1 MWAIAKKE
9 WAHYFGSITGYFIIS
24 FYLLINSLFLFVL
37 PRFNIL
43 DFGYASLQVYFDF
56 APWFLLLL
64 IPAITM
70 RSFADEQAQ
79 GTSEILYS
87 LPISIVQVILG
98 KLAGVFLIIL
108 IAIAPTLVYAFV
120 LDQLSSTGGLDWG
133 ATMGAY
139 IGLLLL
145 AGTYTIIG
153 LFASSKTKQP
163 VVAFVFSI
171 LLAAFV
177 YKGFDWMSTL
187 SFVDAL
193 FGYYITQLG
202 MSTHFENMSRGVIS
216 AKDIIYF
223 ISVIILFIFGCKE
236 NISHQKQPFFLFLA
250 IVVSNLLTVVF
261 PFQLDLT
268 KDKRYT
274 LGDTSIQIVQ
284 GIQNPIKIHLYLG
297 GELPL
302 EYKKLSIATIEVLN
316 KIVEENKE
324 NISWQLDILHQ
335 EYSDTS
341 LIKVYDSL
349 SRMGLPIERVQSDAS
364 KVDQRIDQLIIP
376 GILIEMPG
384 KTPIAIDLRTGK
396 KYYKPYNIIKDVPEE
411 DKDASLNAASSL
423 LEFKIIQGIYYLNR
437 TTVPTIGYLIGNG
450 EPTDLT
456 VNDLGQSIRHQYNLV
471 VFDLKKG
478 FPNANTIKTVLI
490 VKPTQPFTEMDQ
502 LKMDQYVMNGGNII
516 WAIDPLFAEYDSL
529 QKTNGS
535 YIAFDRNL
543 QLQNLLFN
551 YGARVNNHLLQ
562 DLNCSKLPVVTGKDA
577 AGNPV
582 IQRIPWPYYPLLN
595 ANASHKMVK
604 NIDRVLSQFPASI
617 DTILVPG
624 IQKTILLSSD
634 TNSRIV
640 STPAMVSLSS
650 VAGEED
656 LISFNKSH
664 IPVAVLLEGKFK
676 SPFANKI
683 NASWKDTVLQ
693 NTGEPFVS
701 KANKSSK
708 QIIIADANILT
719 NSVQASS
726 GPLPMGMI
734 PMEAYQF
741 GNRDFF
747 TNAIMYLNE
756 DEDLL
761 AAREKEW
768 IVRTLNKEKV
778 TAQRFYWQ
786 FTLTILPLCL
796 IWATYFV
803 GLKWR
808 KRQFAA

>member
-1 MWAIAKKE
+1 MWAIARKE

-24 FYLLINSLFLFVL
+24 FYLLVNSLFLFVFS
-37 PRFNIL
+37 RFNIL

-87 LPISIVQVILG
+87 LPLSIVQIVLG
-98 KLAGVFLIIL
+98 KLLGVSLII
-108 IAIAPTLVYAFV
+108 IVSIAPTLVYAFV
-120 LDQLSSTGGLDWG
+120 LDQLSATGGLDWG

-145 AGTYTIIG
+145 ATTYAVIG

-171 LLAAFV
+171 VIAAFV
-177 YKGFDWMSTL
+177 FKGFDGL
-187 SFVDAL
+187 SSLPFVDNL
-193 FGYYITQLG
+193 YGYYITQLG
-202 MSTHFENMSRGVIS
+202 MSAHFENMSRGVIN
-216 AKDIIYF
+216 ARDFIYF

-236 NISHQKQPFFLFLA
+236 NISQQKQSIFLFIL
-250 IVVSNLLTVVF
+250 VVALNIGAFYF
-261 PFQLDLT
+261 PVQIDLT

-274 LGDTSIQIVQ
+274 LGDTSKQIIQ
-284 GIQNPIKIHLYLG
+284 GIQNPIQIHLYLG
-297 GELPL
+297 GELPM
-302 EYKKLSIATIEVLN
+302 EYKKLSLATIEMLN
-316 KIVEENKE
+316 KIVGENKE
-324 NISWQLDILHQ
+324 NIQWSLDVPSQL
-335 EYSDTS
+335 YSDTS
-341 LIKVYDSL
+341 LYKVYDSL
-349 SRMGLPIERVQSDAS
+349 NSMGLPIERVQSDAS
-364 KVDQRIDQLIIP
+364 KADQRIDQLIIP
-376 GILIEMPG
+376 GLLIETPG
-384 KTPIAIDLRTGK
+384 KAPVAIDLRTGR
-396 KYYKPYNIIKDVPEE
+396 KYFKPYNIIKDVPEE
-411 DKDASLNAASSL
+411 DKEASFNAASSL
-423 LEFKIIQGIYYLNR
+423 LEFKIVQGIYFLNR
-437 TTVPTIGYLIGNG
+437 TQVPTIGYLIGNG
-450 EPTDLT
+450 EPIDLT

-478 FPNANTIKTVLI
+478 YPNANKIKTLLI
-490 VKPTQPFTEMDQ
+490 VKPTQPFSELDQ
-502 LKMDQYVMNGGNII
+502 LKIDQYIMNGGNIL

-551 YGARVNNHLLQ
+551 YGARVNSHLLQ

-577 AGNPV
+577 SGNPV

-595 ANASHKMVK
+595 ANATHKMVK
-604 NIDRVLSQFPASI
+604 NMDRVLSQFPSSI
-617 DTILVPG
+617 DTIAVPG

-634 TNSRIV
+634 TNSRII
-640 STPAMVSLSS
+640 STPAMVSLNS
-650 VAGEED
+650 VAGDED
-656 LISFNKSH
+656 LKTFNKSH

-683 NASWKDTVLQ
+683 NAAWKDSVLQ
-693 NTGEPFVS
+693 NTGEAFLS
-701 KANKSSK
+701 KANKLAR
-708 QIIIADANILT
+708 QVVIADANIIT
-719 NSVQASS
+719 NNVQASS
-726 GPLPMGMI
+726 GPLPMGMV

-747 TNAIMYLNE
+747 TNAIAYLNE
-756 DEDLL
+756 PEDIL

-768 IVRTLNKEKV
+768 IIRTLNKEKV
-778 TAQRFYWQ
+778 AEGRLFWQ
-786 FTLTILPLCL
+786 LMLTIVPLCL
-796 IWATYFV
+796 IWLAYYI
-803 GLKWR
+803 GLSWR